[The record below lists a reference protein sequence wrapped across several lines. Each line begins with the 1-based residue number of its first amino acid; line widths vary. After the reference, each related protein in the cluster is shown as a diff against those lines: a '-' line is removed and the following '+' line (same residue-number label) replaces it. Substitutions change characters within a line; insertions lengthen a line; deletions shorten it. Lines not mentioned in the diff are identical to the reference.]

1 MKKRKN
7 MLKSFRE
14 VYVLTGRIVKG
25 LGGLYE
31 VRLASGERINCTARG
46 IFRHAGLTPL
56 VGDFADINNDNG
68 SEGVITEIVNRKN
81 FLIRPPLAN
90 LDYLF
95 CFVSCAK
102 PAPVFETVDKLT
114 AIAEHNGVEPVIVVS
129 KLDLGGE
136 SEKIQTVYKKCGYT
150 VFGVSV
156 KTGDGIDSLRE
167 YLKDTVGEGT
177 AAFAGASG
185 VGKSTLMNSLFPALS
200 LETGGLSR
208 KTERG
213 RHTTRHAELYFAGEH
228 ADSALDCVIADTPGF
243 SMLDFVHFDFFDK
256 EDLPHNFREFAPYI
270 SECRYRDC
278 THTGEEGCAVLSA
291 VEKGDIP
298 KSRYDS
304 FSQIYKDIKDKR
316 PWNVKN

>member
-1 MKKRKN
+1 M
-7 MLKSFRE
+7 
-14 VYVLTGRIVKG
+14 LTGRIVKG

-31 VRLASGERINCTARG
+31 VRLDSGKRINCTARG
-46 IFRHAGLTPL
+46 AFRHAGLTPL
-56 VGDFADINNDNG
+56 VGDYADIDN
-68 SEGVITEIVNRKN
+68 GVITEIVNRKN
-81 FLIRPPLAN
+81 SLIRPPLAN

-114 AIAEHNGVEPVIVVS
+114 AIAEHNGIEPVIVVS

-136 SEKIQTVYKKCGYT
+136 SEIIQKTYEKCGYT
-150 VFGVSV
+150 VFGVSA
-156 KTGDGIDSLRE
+156 KNGDGLDSLCE
-167 YLKDTVGEGT
+167 YLKDTVGKGT

-185 VGKSTLMNSLFPALS
+185 VGKTTLMNSLFPALS
-200 LETGGLSR
+200 LKTGGISR

-228 ADSALDCVIADTPGF
+228 GDNALDCVIADTPGF

-256 EDLPHNFREFAPYI
+256 ENLPYNFREFVPYI

-278 THTGEEGCAVLSA
+278 THTGEEGCAVISA
-291 VEKGDIP
+291 AQKGDIP

-304 FSQIYKDIKDKR
+304 FLQIYKDIKDKR